1 VPLAEKKT
9 NMTQPSAT
17 FDTVKPHLQSEQAPS
32 EEAYA
37 GERLLSKVGQM
48 TRILHDSLRELG
60 YDKVLEK
67 TAAQIPDARDRMSYI
82 ASMTEKAA
90 ERALTATEIARPIQD
105 GLSNDAAGLDGR
117 WQELFDKKLSLEQ
130 FRQLVADTRRF
141 LTEVPSRA
149 EATNAQLM
157 EIMMAQDFQDLTG
170 QVIKRVT
177 AVTYDLESQLLQL
190 LLDNVPSEHRAE
202 ANSSGLVNGPV
213 IKADGRSDVVTDQKQ
228 VDDLLESLGF

>member
-1 VPLAEKKT
+1 
-9 NMTQPSAT
+9 MTQPSVAT
-17 FDTVKPHLQSEQAPS
+17 DTVAQSVLPVPASS
-32 EEAYA
+32 EETYP
-37 GERLLSKVGQM
+37 GERLLSKVGQL
-48 TRILHDSLRELG
+48 TRSLHDSLRELG

-67 TAAQIPDARDRMSYI
+67 ATAQIPDARDRMSYI

-105 GLSNDAAGLDGR
+105 GLSSDAATLDGR
-117 WQELFDKKLSLEQ
+117 WQALFDRKLSLEQ
-130 FRQLVADTRRF
+130 FRELVADTRRF

-177 AVTYDLESQLLQL
+177 AVTHDLESQLVQL
-190 LLDNVPSEHRAE
+190 LADNVPSGYRAD

-228 VDDLLESLGF
+228 VDDFLESLGF

>member
-1 VPLAEKKT
+1 MPFAEKKAM
-9 NMTQPSAT
+9 MTRHAATIDAGGQPVASA
-17 FDTVKPHLQSEQAPS
+17 QAAS
-32 EEAYA
+32 EEAYP

-48 TRILHDSLRELG
+48 TRSLHDSLRELG

-67 TAAQIPDARDRMSYI
+67 ATAQIPDARERMSYI

-105 GLSNDAAGLDGR
+105 RLSSAAAGLDGR
-117 WQELFDKKLSLEQ
+117 WQALFDKKLSLEQ

-141 LTEVPSRA
+141 LAEVPSRA
-149 EATNAQLM
+149 EETNAQLM

-177 AVTYDLESQLLQL
+177 EVTHDLEGQLVKL
-190 LLDNVPSEHRAE
+190 LVDNVPAGHRTDVHAI
-202 ANSSGLVNGPV
+202 GLVNGPV
-213 IKADGRSDVVTDQKQ
+213 IKTDGRSDVVTDQKQ

>member
-1 VPLAEKKT
+1 
-9 NMTQPSAT
+9 MTQPSVAT
-17 FDTVKPHLQSEQAPS
+17 DTVAQSVPPAPASS
-32 EEAYA
+32 EETYP
-37 GERLLSKVGQM
+37 GERLLSKVGQL
-48 TRILHDSLRELG
+48 TRSLHDSLRELG
-60 YDKVLEK
+60 YDKALEK
-67 TAAQIPDARDRMSYI
+67 ATAQIPDARDRMSYI
-82 ASMTEKAA
+82 AGMTEKAA

-105 GLSNDAAGLDGR
+105 GLSSDAATLDGR
-117 WQELFDKKLSLEQ
+117 WQALFDGKLSLEQ
-130 FRQLVADTRRF
+130 FRELVADTRRF

-177 AVTYDLESQLLQL
+177 AVTHDLESQLVQL
-190 LLDNVPSEHRAE
+190 LADNVPSGYRAD

-228 VDDLLESLGF
+228 VDDFLESLGF

>member
-1 VPLAEKKT
+1 
-9 NMTQPSAT
+9 M
-17 FDTVKPHLQSEQAPS
+17 DTVTPHLQSANEPS
-32 EEAYA
+32 EEAYP

-48 TRILHDSLRELG
+48 TRSLHDSLRELG
-60 YDKVLEK
+60 YDKALEN
-67 TAAQIPDARDRMSYI
+67 AVAQIPDARDRMSYI

-105 GLSNDAAGLDGR
+105 GLSNDANGLEGR

-149 EATNAQLM
+149 KATNAQLM

-177 AVTYDLESQLLQL
+177 AVTHDLESQLVQL
-190 LLDNVPSEHRAE
+190 LVDNVPPQHRPA
-202 ANSSGLVNGPV
+202 ANSSGLLNGPV

-228 VDDLLESLGF
+228 VDDFLESLGF

>member
-1 VPLAEKKT
+1 MV
-9 NMTQPSAT
+9 
-17 FDTVKPHLQSEQAPS
+17 DTVEQYFQSAQTPL
-32 EEAYA
+32 EEAYP

-48 TRILHDSLRELG
+48 TRSLHDSLRELG

-67 TAAQIPDARDRMSYI
+67 AAAQIPDARDRMSYI

-105 GLSNDAAGLDGR
+105 GLSNDAASLDER
-117 WQELFDKKLSLEQ
+117 WQELFDGKLSLEQ

-141 LTEVPSRA
+141 LTQVPSRA

-177 AVTYDLESQLLQL
+177 AVTHDLESQLVQL
-190 LLDNVPSEHRAE
+190 LVDNVPSGHRAD
-202 ANSSGLVNGPV
+202 ANSPGLLNGPV